1 MRDKK
6 LEQEFFEL
14 LDFLVSNETKQKKKI
29 RLQIFMHKARQSD
42 DVFQDYKEELEALI

>member
-14 LDFLVSNETKQKKKI
+14 LDFLISNETKQKKKI
-29 RLQIFMHKARQSD
+29 RLQIFMHEARQSD
-42 DVFQDYKEELEALI
+42 DVFQDFQEELEALI